1 MTRYAFKKEPEV
13 FDREFLQKAVD
24 GLPKGYGLQM
34 MDETL
39 FRRCR
44 ETGWCRDWVAQ
55 YENYDLY
62 QRYGLGAVI
71 IKDGEPVS
79 GASSYSGYRGGIEIE
94 IDTREDHR
102 RKGLAFVCGAKL
114 ILECLNRGWYP
125 GWDAQNPWSAALA
138 RKLGYH
144 LDYEY
149 EAYELVSHEHT

>member
-1 MTRYAFKKEPEV
+1 MTGNFAEGG
-13 FDREFLQKAVD
+13 D

-79 GASSYSGYRGGIEIE
+79 G
-94 IDTREDHR
+94 
-102 RKGLAFVCGAKL
+102 
-114 ILECLNRGWYP
+114 
-125 GWDAQNPWSAALA
+125 
-138 RKLGYH
+138 H
-144 LDYEY
+144 LPIP
-149 EAYELVSHEHT
+149 ATGRH